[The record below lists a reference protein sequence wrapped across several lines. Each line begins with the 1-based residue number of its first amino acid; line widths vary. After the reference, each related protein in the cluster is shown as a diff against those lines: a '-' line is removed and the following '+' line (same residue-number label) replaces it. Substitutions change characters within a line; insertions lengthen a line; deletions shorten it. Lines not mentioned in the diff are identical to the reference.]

1 MRDRILKIAVGI
13 AGLATASSIWLL
25 SVHAQESKHNQTN
38 SAITTNWLGCVV
50 VGKEDSIDAIGQG
63 PYPQCAQQFQ
73 LGLRSDGVVVWRLAT
88 PSALS
93 IQRR

>member
-1 MRDRILKIAVGI
+1 MRERILKMTGAALVTIA
-13 AGLATASSIWLL
+13 AIWLL
-25 SVHAQESKHNQTN
+25 SVNAQENKHNPGGP
-38 SAITTNWLGCVV
+38 AITTNWLGCVV

-73 LGLRSDGVVVWRLAT
+73 LGLRSDGVVVWRLANT
-88 PSALS
+88 SSGL